1 MHAMRQGFRA
11 IVVGLALSL
20 AGGPLMAATPV
31 TIELNKLET
40 VENACRAYLVFR
52 NTTQSSFSA
61 FRLDLV
67 LFGKDGVIS
76 RRLAVEAAPLAPGR
90 TSVKLFDIQ
99 GVGCG
104 DIGQVLL
111 NDVVACK
118 DASGDRTDCIG
129 IVELV
134 SKSPAAFSK

>member
-1 MHAMRQGFRA
+1 MKRKFSAA
-11 IVVGLALSL
+11 ALALGVWFGS
-20 AGGPLMAATPV
+20 GPLLAATPV

-40 VENACRAYLVFR
+40 VESACRAYLVFR
-52 NTTQSSFSA
+52 NATQSSFSA

-104 DIGQVLL
+104 DISQVLL
-111 NDVVACK
+111 NDIVACK
-118 DASGDRTDCIG
+118 DASGDRTDCMG
-129 IVELV
+129 SVDLV
-134 SKSPAAFSK
+134 SKTPAGFSK

>member
-1 MHAMRQGFRA
+1 MKQGLLASAF
-11 IVVGLALSL
+11 VLGLCL
-20 AGGPLMAATPV
+20 AGGPSLAATPV
-31 TIELNKLET
+31 TIELNKLES

-129 IVELV
+129 IVDLV
-134 SKSPAAFSK
+134 SKTPASFNK